1 MPFLHCVDCGTR
13 TFKNW
18 DANDTDDE
26 EDYYCRQCCQD
37 TQWITEAEFAELRK
51 NRRPGDRRNSEEYRM
66 NQKLFEEIQAR
77 KLAEQQQRRSH
88 GDPQPPPQPAPPPQ
102 PPPQRRVPVQAW
114 GSPRSSSPAPSSNST
129 PRPYTSSGSHPTPRV
144 DSTMTDE
151 DDGRCRSP
159 VAASPGRLEHPA
171 PPMYQQRQSST
182 MSSVP
187 NSPITGPPEQLL
199 EVLLRE
205 VPTLGAYIRRLRAE
219 LLAARR
225 ERSTAVDQA
234 LDWQRREEE
243 ARTQRA
249 TAVQEAKALG
259 VQNAELHLEVV
270 DLRANVAALTLQL
283 QAFGATPLVVEPH
296 APVIVATI
304 PADDAP
310 PPADHSAPPPDPEI
324 KSEPPSE
331 PTPRPDA
338 EAPPKPE
345 PQPEPQHTAEPEPQ
359 PPPDVQP
366 NPEPAP
372 EPEPEPQPDLPAA
385 TSATL
390 TDSDTIVSEPSDA
403 TAGEEAPPP
412 A

>member
-1 MPFLHCVDCGTR
+1 MPVKCPP
-13 TFKNW
+13 K
-18 DANDTDDE
+18 
-26 EDYYCRQCCQD
+26 
-37 TQWITEAEFAELRK
+37 K
-51 NRRPGDRRNSEEYRM
+51 
-66 NQKLFEEIQAR
+66 
-77 KLAEQQQRRSH
+77 
-88 GDPQPPPQPAPPPQ
+88 PPPPRQP
-102 PPPQRRVPVQAW
+102 
-114 GSPRSSSPAPSSNST
+114 
-129 PRPYTSSGSHPTPRV
+129 
-144 DSTMTDE
+144 
-151 DDGRCRSP
+151 
-159 VAASPGRLEHPA
+159 
-171 PPMYQQRQSST
+171 
-182 MSSVP
+182 
-187 NSPITGPPEQLL
+187 
-199 EVLLRE
+199 
-205 VPTLGAYIRRLRAE
+205 RA
-219 LLAARR
+219 R
-225 ERSTAVDQA
+225 
-234 LDWQRREEE
+234 
-243 ARTQRA
+243 
-249 TAVQEAKALG
+249 EAKALG

-296 APVIVATI
+296 APVIVATGQATPLAVRRLCAGQWSPPGVRRWWAVVAPRCSARSLTPLPRHCCPPFAGQFANAIAWGAGAECLPPKDTNARYRNEVPVGIVQCSGGAAGVGAQSPPDSI